1 MISVLFICHGNICR
15 STMAEFVMR
24 DMVDKAGLSD
34 RIFVDSAAISTDEL
48 GNDTY
53 PGTKRVLDEH
63 GIPYSPRRAK
73 LTTASD
79 YDKFDYIIGMDRE
92 NMRGMQHIYKSDPDG
107 KISLLLQ
114 WTGRDRNVADPW
126 YTRDF
131 ETTYKDVCAGCS
143 ALLDELEKIAG
154 SEKLE
159 N

>member
-24 DMVDKAGLSD
+24 DMVDKAGLGD
-34 RIFVDSAAISTDEL
+34 RIFIDSAAITAEEL

-63 GIPYSPRRAK
+63 DIPYTPRRAK
-73 LTTASD
+73 LTTAGD

-92 NMRGMQHIYKSDPDG
+92 NMRGMKHIYKSDPDG
-107 KISLLLQ
+107 KLSLLLQ
-114 WTGRDRNVADPW
+114 WAGSDRDIADPW

-131 ETTYKDVCAGCS
+131 ETTYKDVSAGCS
-143 ALLDELEKIAG
+143 ALLDELEKTVA
-154 SEKLE
+154 SE
-159 N
+159 